1 MSTIPFFRPIVS
13 GWAGR
18 LSAPGISVLAPN
30 VLEAGRFEPRA
41 FEADLVWMELK
52 PGVVTPEPIAQ
63 HTVLLD
69 YRETR
74 NYDIYTK

>member
-1 MSTIPFFRPIVS
+1 MSTIPLFRPIVS

-30 VLEAGRFEPRA
+30 GLEADRFEPRA
-41 FEADLVWMELK
+41 FESALVWMELK
-52 PGVVTPEPIAQ
+52 PGVVAPKPIAQ

-69 YRETR
+69 
-74 NYDIYTK
+74 